1 MTRPS
6 PEVLKCLPV
15 LQVEIFDVLHRILPC
30 RLPGSTGW
38 ENKPRT
44 IASSKKLGGR
54 EEDLVPQCLQ
64 CGALKFVGQTQPT
77 EPVEQIVGKQ
87 EQMEIG
93 LVGEEM
99 PGGDVAHH
107 VLPFELFDEQL
118 DARPIVVQAAEVEG
132 VPGEIREQD
141 LIVIPAE
148 FEEGQPFVCA
158 DNHQSNPGRD
168 FRNTCSE
175 QVACARRSTDI
186 ACAQFVG
193 PEVFALAF
201 EAQQRMMG
209 RPPTLDGIVANA
221 CPRLLA
227 IDHQHGGVDIE
238 DQP

>member
-141 LIVIPAE
+141 LIVIPSLRRVNLLSARTITNRIPA
-148 FEEGQPFVCA
+148 GLSQHMQRASRVCPSQYGHRLRA
-158 DNHQSNPGRD
+158 IRRARS
-168 FRNTCSE
+168 FCSGL
-175 QVACARRSTDI
+175 RSTTED
-186 ACAQFVG
+186 
-193 PEVFALAF
+193 
-201 EAQQRMMG
+201 
-209 RPPTLDGIVANA
+209 DGKAA
-221 CPRLLA
+221 HA
-227 IDHQHGGVDIE
+227 
-238 DQP
+238 